1 MSGLRDIFYTVPKSS
16 DKWDRYFDVYDRH
29 LEKYR
34 GHDITF
40 VEVGVQNGGSID
52 MWSKYFGPNSRIFG
66 IDVDPKCAELQYD
79 NPNVKILIGDQASPD
94 FWKSALEEIG
104 NIDVFVDDGGHYMD
118 QQIVTFES
126 VFPVI
131 NPEGTFICEDCHTS
145 YWPGNGGGYKDP
157 RSFIEYSK
165 DFIDLINYNWMET
178 GKENIR
184 MKYRIANDLSGVFF
198 YDSMVVF
205 EKEPLVE
212 MKRVFSR

>member
-1 MSGLRDIFYTVPKSS
+1 MSDLRDIFYTVPKSS

-29 LEKYR
+29 LEKYK

-66 IDVDPKCAELQYD
+66 IDIDPKCAELKYD
-79 NPNVKILIGDQASPD
+79 NPNVKILIGDQSSPD
-94 FWKSALEEIG
+94 FWNSVLPEIG
-104 NIDVFVDDGGHYMD
+104 NIDVFIDDGGHYMN

-126 VFPVI
+126 IFPKL

-145 YWPGNGGGYKDP
+145 YWPGNGGGYKNPD
-157 RSFIEYSK
+157 SFIEYSK
-165 DFIDLINYNWMET
+165 DFIDLINYNWMES

-184 MKYRIANDLSGVFF
+184 MKYRIASDISGVFF